1 MNTSLLSPKFQI
13 VIPKQIRK
21 KFNLQ
26 AGQRLAVLERDGH
39 IEVRPILT
47 SQQLIG
53 FLKGPEPL
61 KFEREGDRDM

>member
-1 MNTSLLSPKFQI
+1 MNTALLSPKFEI

-21 KFNLQ
+21 KLNLQ

-39 IEVRPILT
+39 IEVRPIPT

-53 FLKGPEPL
+53 FLKGPKPL
-61 KFEREGDRDM
+61 KFERERDREL